1 MAAETRLP
9 DSPPNPF
16 GRTCLVVL
24 NELSMRVLLRNTK
37 TLRYC
42 TSARGWVATAGQALE
57 FASIPQAVRFALD
70 EKLPGIEVVVEYN
83 FLPEVVVPL
92 QPEWCNFDPPRS
104 AANWRSSAA

>member
-1 MAAETRLP
+1 M
-9 DSPPNPF
+9 
-16 GRTCLVVL
+16 
-24 NELSMRVLLRNTK
+24 SMRVLLRNTK

-92 QPEWCNFDPPRS
+92 QPEWCDFDSPGCGAAAARLAQSARPEDARS
-104 AANWRSSAA
+104 VRQ

>member
-9 DSPPNPF
+9 APPPNPF

-24 NELSMRVLLRNTK
+24 NELSMRVLLRNTR

-42 TSARGWVATAGQALE
+42 TGSRGWVATAGQALE

-92 QPEWCNFDPPRS
+92 QHEWCNIDPSRS
-104 AANWRSSAA
+104 AAKWRAGAA

>member
-1 MAAETRLP
+1 M
-9 DSPPNPF
+9 
-16 GRTCLVVL
+16 
-24 NELSMRVLLRNTK
+24 SMRVLLRNTK

-57 FASIPQAVRFALD
+57 FTTIPQAVRFALD

-92 QPEWCNFDPPRS
+92 QPEWCDFDSPGCGAVGARLAQSAKLEDARS
-104 AANWRSSAA
+104 VRQ